1 MSIKINKKKIF
12 LKKKKKKK
20 RPEVVLVAADCME
33 GVHFRDVRKAIEPT

>member
-1 MSIKINKKKIF
+1 MSIKINKYKIIE
-12 LKKKKKKK
+12 KKKKK